1 MKKLI
6 ALLTAAMLL
15 VSLAACGA
23 EQAKPAETAAPETT
37 AAETEPE
44 TEAAAPAET
53 EAAAEAAETQE
64 IALGTSCMTMTVPAG
79 FTRQAMTAEDTD
91 DGMVA
96 YYANDDM
103 LVDFD
108 VYHWALASDETI
120 ESAAQAEAAEYEAE
134 VAQQEINGLTVYCYN
149 AVEES
154 EGKEYKTVTA
164 MVEDDG
170 YVVEIVFWADGENAD
185 DVIAEMLNTLTKT
198 GCREVP
204 EGVIAL
210 GTSSLTVK
218 PEAAFVRGELS
229 REDTN
234 DVQVGYFC
242 SEETAL
248 DFDVYHW
255 AMADGETLDT
265 IAAAEA
271 EEFEAEVQE
280 TEFNGMK
287 VLFYTAVEESKGTE
301 YNTVSYL
308 VQDTD
313 AQGIDYVVEVVF
325 WLDGENA
332 AAEAEAIMATLS
344 K

>member
-23 EQAKPAETAAPETT
+23 EQAKPTETAAPETT

-53 EAAAEAAETQE
+53 EAAAETQE
-64 IALGTSCMTMTVPAG
+64 IALGTSCMTMTVPAS
-79 FTRQAMTAEDTD
+79 FAKQPITTEDTD
-91 DGMVA
+91 ESMVA
-96 YYANDDM
+96 YYASEDEQ
-103 LVDFD
+103 VDFD

-120 ESAAQAEAAEYEAE
+120 ESAVQAEAAEYEAE

-170 YVVEIVFWADGENAD
+170 YVVELVFWADGENAD

-255 AMADGETLDT
+255 ALADGETLDSF
-265 IAAAEA
+265 AAAEA
-271 EEFEAEVQE
+271 AEFESELNE
-280 TEFNGMK
+280 TEINGMK
-287 VLFYTAVEESKGTE
+287 VFFYNAEEENNGVV
-301 YNTVSYL
+301 YNTVSYV
-308 VQDTD
+308 VQD
-313 AQGIDYVVEVVF
+313 GDYLVEVVF